1 MNGLKAT
8 MILCLTLLI
17 ILATFLIYNSQQER
31 FIMMPI
37 QNDRSVYIF
46 DRKTHTLNYCPH
58 DEHCRHIELATA
70 EESTTETH
78 DTHATEHQAT
88 EHPTATDNKTHSA
101 APPNAHQA
109 VSSVPDQPIVP
120 LPSPN
125 QPPKIPT
132 TDIPVAKQ

>member
-17 ILATFLIYNSQQER
+17 TLATFLIYNNQQER

-58 DEHCRHIELATA
+58 DENCRHIELAPA
-70 EESTTETH
+70 EEPSS
-78 DTHATEHQAT
+78 DTHKEEEHKDKKET
-88 EHPTATDNKTHSA
+88 PTKTPSG
-101 APPNAHQA
+101 APVNAHQA
-109 VSSVPDQPIVP
+109 VSSVPDQPIIP
-120 LPSPN
+120 LKTN
-125 QPPKIPT
+125 KPPVIPT
-132 TDIPVAKQ
+132 TDIK